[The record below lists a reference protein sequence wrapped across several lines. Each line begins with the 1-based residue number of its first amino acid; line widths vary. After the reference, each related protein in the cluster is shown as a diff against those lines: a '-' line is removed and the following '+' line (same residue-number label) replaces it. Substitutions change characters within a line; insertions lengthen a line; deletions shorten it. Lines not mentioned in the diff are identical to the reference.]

1 MDDQIKTCDEN
12 ELQLAAAVQEALLT
26 DDVPRCKCGRMVLKN
41 LMSGQVGGDFYHFR
55 SLGEGQIAFT
65 MGDVEG
71 HGMGAALLMSMIL
84 GMLRADRR
92 DFRRPSS
99 LVGSLNDMLI
109 RLGGKLTRP
118 ITCSL
123 IYGVLDLPSGI
134 LLYVNAG
141 HPRPII
147 SNRGDGEIRQL
158 PPTTMLLG
166 VQGGVM
172 PESCHQFRQKD
183 RLVLFTDGI
192 VDAWGADAQL
202 FSEGRL
208 QNIVRQMSQDEPE
221 DLAEKVFAELKIFC
235 GDTRP
240 TDDQTLV
247 VIDFDKISEGG

>member
-1 MDDQIKTCDEN
+1 
-12 ELQLAAAVQEALLT
+12 
-26 DDVPRCKCGRMVLKN
+26 
-41 LMSGQVGGDFYHFR
+41 
-55 SLGEGQIAFT
+55 
-65 MGDVEG
+65 
-71 HGMGAALLMSMIL
+71 
-84 GMLRADRR
+84 
-92 DFRRPSS
+92 
-99 LVGSLNDMLI
+99 
-109 RLGGKLTRP
+109 
-118 ITCSL
+118 
-123 IYGVLDLPSGI
+123 
-134 LLYVNAG
+134 
-141 HPRPII
+141 
-147 SNRGDGEIRQL
+147 
-158 PPTTMLLG
+158 
-166 VQGGVM
+166 M